1 MSIKDQLTADM
12 KQAMK
17 DREAGKLR
25 LSVIR
30 MVRANIKNVEIND
43 KKELTDDEVLAV
55 LMKEV
60 KMRQDSVEEFQKAG
74 RDELVAQ
81 AKEEIAILKKYL
93 PEALSDD
100 ELKAIVA
107 EVIAAVGAT
116 SPKDMG
122 KVMPAVMAK
131 TKGRADGKRINVMV
145 RELLKEQLI
154 TVLREILPRLFY
166 FIGIMGERSVCFSCA
181 GKYTAFLLRHLC
193 RKYPLFCENIFS
205 R

>member
-81 AKEEIAILKKYL
+81 DKEEIAILKKYL
-93 PEALSDD
+93 PDALSDV

-107 EVIAAVGAT
+107 EVIADVGAT

-122 KVMPAVMAK
+122 KVMPAVMVK

-145 RELLKEQLI
+145 RELLK
-154 TVLREILPRLFY
+154 
-166 FIGIMGERSVCFSCA
+166 
-181 GKYTAFLLRHLC
+181 
-193 RKYPLFCENIFS
+193 
-205 R
+205 

>member
-25 LSVIR
+25 LAVIR

-43 KKELTDDEVLAV
+43 KRELTDDEVLAV
-55 LMKEV
+55 LMKEG
-60 KMRQDSVEEFQKAG
+60 KMRQVSLVEFEKAG

-107 EVIAAVGAT
+107 GVVAEVGAT
-116 SPKDMG
+116 TMKDMG

-131 TKGRADGKRINVMV
+131 TKGRADGKRINAIV
-145 RELLKEQLI
+145 RDLLK
-154 TVLREILPRLFY
+154 
-166 FIGIMGERSVCFSCA
+166 
-181 GKYTAFLLRHLC
+181 
-193 RKYPLFCENIFS
+193 
-205 R
+205 

>member
-107 EVIAAVGAT
+107 EVIVAVGAT

-122 KVMPAVMAK
+122 KVMSAVMAK

-145 RELLKEQLI
+145 RELLK
-154 TVLREILPRLFY
+154 
-166 FIGIMGERSVCFSCA
+166 
-181 GKYTAFLLRHLC
+181 
-193 RKYPLFCENIFS
+193 
-205 R
+205 

>member
-25 LSVIR
+25 LNVIR

-43 KKELTDDEVLAV
+43 KRELTDDEVLAV

-60 KMRQDSVEEFQKAG
+60 KMRQDSLEEFQKAG

-93 PEALSDD
+93 PEALGDD

-107 EVIAAVGAT
+107 EVIATSQIPEDLFADYSGEYRDISHLTGA
-116 SPKDMG
+116 SPRIS
-122 KVMPAVMAK
+122 KVHHES
-131 TKGRADGKRINVMV
+131 
-145 RELLKEQLI
+145 ELL
-154 TVLREILPRLFY
+154 
-166 FIGIMGERSVCFSCA
+166 
-181 GKYTAFLLRHLC
+181 
-193 RKYPLFCENIFS
+193 
-205 R
+205 

>member
-93 PEALSDD
+93 PEQLSDED
-100 ELKAIVA
+100 LKAIVQ
-107 EVIAAVGAT
+107 ETIAATGAKT
-116 SPKDMG
+116 MKDMG
-122 KVMPAVMAK
+122 KVMGAVMAK
-131 TKGRADGKRINVMV
+131 AKGRAEGGKISAFV
-145 RELLKEQLI
+145 RELLK
-154 TVLREILPRLFY
+154 
-166 FIGIMGERSVCFSCA
+166 
-181 GKYTAFLLRHLC
+181 
-193 RKYPLFCENIFS
+193 
-205 R
+205 

>member
-60 KMRQDSVEEFQKAG
+60 KMRFTM
-74 RDELVAQ
+74 R
-81 AKEEIAILKKYL
+81 IC
-93 PEALSDD
+93 ALRY
-100 ELKAIVA
+100 
-107 EVIAAVGAT
+107 
-116 SPKDMG
+116 
-122 KVMPAVMAK
+122 K
-131 TKGRADGKRINVMV
+131 TLNSLNFMR
-145 RELLKEQLI
+145 
-154 TVLREILPRLFY
+154 
-166 FIGIMGERSVCFSCA
+166 
-181 GKYTAFLLRHLC
+181 
-193 RKYPLFCENIFS
+193 
-205 R
+205 

>member
-1 MSIKDQLTADM
+1 MAEIKVGKNETLDSALRRFKRATQKAGILSEVRKREHYEKPSVARKKKSEAGRKGKTRYLEAGCMSIKDQLTADM

-131 TKGRADGKRINVMV
+131 
-145 RELLKEQLI
+145 
-154 TVLREILPRLFY
+154 
-166 FIGIMGERSVCFSCA
+166 S
-181 GKYTAFLLRHLC
+181 
-193 RKYPLFCENIFS
+193 
-205 R
+205 

>member
-43 KKELTDDEVLAV
+43 KRELNDEEVLNV

-60 KMRQDSVEEFQKAG
+60 KMRQDSLEEFQKAG

-81 AKEEIAILKKYL
+81 AKEEIAVLQKYL

-107 EVIAAVGAT
+107 EVVASVGAT
-116 SPKDMG
+116 TPKDMG
-122 KVMPAVMAK
+122 KVMPVVMAK
-131 TKGRADGKRINVMV
+131 TKGRADGKRINAIV
-145 RELLKEQLI
+145 RELL
-154 TVLREILPRLFY
+154 R
-166 FIGIMGERSVCFSCA
+166 
-181 GKYTAFLLRHLC
+181 
-193 RKYPLFCENIFS
+193 
-205 R
+205 

>member
-74 RDELVAQ
+74 RDELVA
-81 AKEEIAILKKYL
+81 
-93 PEALSDD
+93 EALSDD

-145 RELLKEQLI
+145 RELLK
-154 TVLREILPRLFY
+154 
-166 FIGIMGERSVCFSCA
+166 
-181 GKYTAFLLRHLC
+181 
-193 RKYPLFCENIFS
+193 
-205 R
+205 

>member
-1 MSIKDQLTADM
+1 
-12 KQAMK
+12 
-17 DREAGKLR
+17 
-25 LSVIR
+25 
-30 MVRANIKNVEIND
+30 
-43 KKELTDDEVLAV
+43 
-55 LMKEV
+55 
-60 KMRQDSVEEFQKAG
+60 MRQDSVEEFQKAG

-145 RELLKEQLI
+145 RELLKLQLI
-154 TVLREILPRLFY
+154 TVLREILARLFY
-166 FIGIMGERSVCFSCA
+166 FTAACGANGCLLSLRRRAGSFFYYSGIA
-181 GKYTAFLLRHLC
+181 
-193 RKYPLFCENIFS
+193 FCENIFS

>member
-25 LSVIR
+25 LAVIR

-43 KKELTDDEVLAV
+43 KRELNDDEVLAV

-60 KMRQDSVEEFQKAG
+60 KMRQDSLEEFEKAG
-74 RDELVAQ
+74 RDELVAL
-81 AKEEIAILKKYL
+81 AMEEIAILKKYL

-107 EVIAAVGAT
+107 GVVAEVGAT
-116 SPKDMG
+116 TMKDMG

-131 TKGRADGKRINVMV
+131 TKGRADGKRINAIV
-145 RELLKEQLI
+145 RDLLK
-154 TVLREILPRLFY
+154 
-166 FIGIMGERSVCFSCA
+166 
-181 GKYTAFLLRHLC
+181 
-193 RKYPLFCENIFS
+193 
-205 R
+205 

>member
-17 DREAGKLR
+17 DREAGKMR
-25 LSVIR
+25 LAVIR

-43 KKELTDDEVLAV
+43 KRELNDDEVLAV

-60 KMRQDSVEEFQKAG
+60 KMRQDSLEEFEKAG

-81 AKEEIAILKKYL
+81 AKEEIEILKKYL

-107 EVIAAVGAT
+107 EVIAEAGAT
-116 SPKDMG
+116 TMKDMG

-131 TKGRADGKRINVMV
+131 TKGRADGKRINAIV
-145 RELLKEQLI
+145 RDLLK
-154 TVLREILPRLFY
+154 
-166 FIGIMGERSVCFSCA
+166 
-181 GKYTAFLLRHLC
+181 
-193 RKYPLFCENIFS
+193 
-205 R
+205 

>member
-1 MSIKDQLTADM
+1 
-12 KQAMK
+12 
-17 DREAGKLR
+17 
-25 LSVIR
+25 
-30 MVRANIKNVEIND
+30 
-43 KKELTDDEVLAV
+43 
-55 LMKEV
+55 
-60 KMRQDSVEEFQKAG
+60 MRQDSVEEFQKAG

-131 TKGRADGKRINVMV
+131 NQR
-145 RELLKEQLI
+145 
-154 TVLREILPRLFY
+154 P
-166 FIGIMGERSVCFSCA
+166 
-181 GKYTAFLLRHLC
+181 C
-193 RKYPLFCENIFS
+193 RWQTY
-205 R
+205 